1 MRDGILTAGPT
12 DMWLPLFKRYVDRL
26 FEIDNDVEAF
36 IKRQNTILGGG
47 GMIDSIRHF
56 RLM

>member
-1 MRDGILTAGPT
+1 MRDGILTAGLT

-36 IKRQNTILGGG
+36 IKRQNTMLGGG
-47 GMIDSIRHF
+47 GA
-56 RLM
+56 